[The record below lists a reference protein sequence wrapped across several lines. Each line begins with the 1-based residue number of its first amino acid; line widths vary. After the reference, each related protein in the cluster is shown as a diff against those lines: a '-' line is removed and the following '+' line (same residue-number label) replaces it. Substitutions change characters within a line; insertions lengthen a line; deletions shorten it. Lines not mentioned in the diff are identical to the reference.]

1 MTGGT
6 DFLKGLSAV
15 QCAAVK
21 AHKGP
26 SLIVAGAGSGKT
38 RVLTCR
44 IAQLLQS
51 GVPAASIL
59 ALTFTNKAAKEMRSR
74 IQTMVGERGVYGLWM
89 GTFHSVFSR
98 ILRREADLLG
108 FPKHFTIYDKADS
121 RSALKACI
129 KELELDDKVY
139 VAGDVQSR
147 ISMAKNNLIS
157 AAAYVGNAALLSE
170 DAAVRKPR
178 ISDIYQLYSRKCR
191 QAGAMDFDDLL
202 LYTNVLFRDFPEVLQ
217 KYCAQFS
224 HILVDEYQDTNF
236 AQYLIVKKL
245 AQGHRNLC
253 VVGDDAQSIY
263 AFRGARIENIL
274 NFRRDFPEA
283 GEYKL
288 EQNYR
293 STQTIVNAANS
304 LIRHNSEQLHKE
316 CFSQAEQG
324 EKIELLSA
332 YTDQEE
338 SYMVVAS
345 LLARKYA
352 RHAAYDDFAILYR
365 TNAQSRSLEEALRKR
380 NIPHKIYGGTSFYE
394 RAEIKDMMA
403 YLRLAVN
410 PKDDEAFKRIVN
422 VPARGIGDTTLVR
435 LQAAALARGSSLW
448 EQVGTEDLSA
458 FELKPSAIAKLRGF
472 TDMVQDMGAQQFVLS
487 AFDFARA
494 IGKRSGYLSALEEDR
509 SIEGKARLENVE
521 EFFNSIKEFEQRDE
535 DAPFSEDEVDGQLR
549 IHHFLANVALL
560 TQADEDEDDKEPKV
574 KLMTLHQSKGLE
586 FSFVYIVGLEE
597 NLFPG
602 TLAAGS
608 LKELEEERRLFY
620 VGLTRAKQAVSLS
633 YAKSRFRWGT
643 VTHNSPS
650 RFLKEVEPCW
660 LAQPLQEKSDKENPR
675 ELFESRQGFGRF
687 GGRPSGQQTGMRQ
700 SASSGLSLGAVGAPK
715 TKSLVQLDS
724 QSATPSSQPSV
735 FSAGQRVA
743 HERFGQGTIISVE
756 GGEKAVVAFDA
767 HGTKTLLLKFAK
779 MQTLS

>member
-1 MTGGT
+1 MPITEEQ
-6 DFLKGLSAV
+6 DFLAGLSPV

-21 AHKGP
+21 AHDGP

-51 GVPAASIL
+51 GVSAQNIL
-59 ALTFTNKAAKEMRSR
+59 SLTFTNKAAKEMRSR
-74 IQTMVGERGVYGLWM
+74 IQDMAGERGAYGLWM

-129 KELELDDKVY
+129 KELQLDDKQY
-139 VAGDVQSR
+139 VAGELQSR

-157 AAAYVGNAALLSE
+157 AAAYAGNANLLAD
-170 DAAVRKPR
+170 DAAMRKPR
-178 ISDIYQLYSRKCR
+178 TSDVYSLYSRKCH

-217 KYCAQFS
+217 KYCEQFS
-224 HILVDEYQDTNF
+224 HILVDEYQDTNY

-304 LIRHNSEQLHKE
+304 LIRHNSEQLRKE

-352 RHAAYDDFAILYR
+352 QRTDYDNFAILYR

-380 NIPHKIYGGTSFYE
+380 NIPHKIYGGMSFYE
-394 RAEIKDMMA
+394 RAEIKDLMA
-403 YLRLAVN
+403 YLRLVVN

-435 LQAAALARGSSLW
+435 LQVAALARGSSLW
-448 EQVGTEDLSA
+448 EQVGTEDLSQ
-458 FELKPSAIAKLRGF
+458 FDLKPSAITKLRGF
-472 TDMVQDMGAQQFVLS
+472 VDLVQEMGAQQFELP
-487 AFDFARA
+487 AYEFAMSIA
-494 IGKRSGYLSALEEDR
+494 KRSGYLSALQADL
-509 SIEGKARLENVE
+509 SVEGRTRLENIE
-521 EFFNSIKEFEQRDE
+521 EFFNSIKEFNQTDE
-535 DAPFSEDEVDGQLR
+535 EAPFSEDEVANVLS
-549 IHHFLANVALL
+549 IHHFLSNVALL
-560 TQADEDEDDKEPKV
+560 TQADEEKDDNEPKV

-586 FSFVYIVGLEE
+586 FPFVYIVGLEE

-602 TLAAGS
+602 TSAAGS

-620 VGLTRAKQAVSLS
+620 VGLTRAKRAVSLS
-633 YAKSRFRWGT
+633 FAKSRFRWGT

-650 RFLKEVEPCW
+650 RFLKEIEPTW
-660 LAQPLQEKSDKENPR
+660 LAQPLQEKQDKESSR
-675 ELFESRQGFGRF
+675 EAFASRQPFSRF
-687 GGRPSGQQTGMRQ
+687 GSR
-700 SASSGLSLGAVGAPK
+700 SASSTSPASPAK
-715 TKSLVQLDS
+715 TFTETSTKSLVHMDG
-724 QSATPSSQPSV
+724 QSPAPVASSSSFKP
-735 FSAGQRVA
+735 GQRIE
-743 HERFGQGTIISVE
+743 HERFGQGAVISVDAE
-756 GGEKAVVAFDA
+756 GKAVVAFDA

-779 MQTLS
+779 MRVLS